1 MEKIF
6 PFIYWIRDYKK
17 ENFIPDFIA
26 GLTIAVVLIP
36 QSMSYALIAGIPP
49 VYGLYAAAIPPII
62 ASLWGRSSL
71 LATGP
76 VAMVSLLVFT
86 SLIPFVKPGTP
97 EFISMAIQL
106 ALMVGLIQLLMG
118 IFKMGFLMR
127 FVSHPVII
135 GFTNAAAIIIS
146 ATQIQHLLGIKIKG
160 SEFIFQMF
168 ADISRNIANTN
179 LYTLGLGVLAFGI
192 ILGGKKIH
200 DNFPGAMA
208 ASIITTLFVY
218 FAGLE
223 KFGVETIG
231 KIPSGLP
238 SPSLTLLDFEITGRL
253 IGPALVIAIVG
264 FMEALAITKMVSGRI
279 KEKVDINQELIGQGA
294 ANLIG
299 SFFQS
304 YPVSGSFSR
313 TAVNLQI
320 NGKTALSNVLSGV
333 IVIITLLFLTSTFY
347 YLPKATLAAI
357 VMSAAIG
364 LVKHRQFI
372 KLYKSSRYDGI
383 IAAVTFSLC
392 FITKPDYAIFIGIA
406 LSLIIF
412 LWISMSPR
420 VVILTRNPKTEI
432 FENAEAA
439 HLPICPQMLYLRP
452 DFSIYFANAEYI
464 REHILEIANEKKDGL
479 KFILLDMEAVNTV
492 DTTGMDEIKALIHE
506 LTKLGIGLYL
516 VNIKEPVFRI
526 LEGSN
531 LMHLLNRNCCL
542 KSKGES
548 ITTLFNMLD
557 QGYCKNTCP
566 HTVFWE
572 CETVKYTL

>member
-1 MEKIF
+1 MRKIF
-6 PFIYWIRDYKK
+6 PFIEWIRDYKK

-62 ASLWGRSSL
+62 AALWGRSSL

-86 SLIPFVKPGTP
+86 SLVPFAKPGTP
-97 EFISMAIQL
+97 EFIAMAIQL

-135 GFTNAAAIIIS
+135 GFTNAAAIIIAS
-146 ATQIQHLLGIKIKG
+146 TQIQHLLGIKIKG

-168 ADISRNIANTN
+168 ADISRNIADTN
-179 LYTLGLGVLAFGI
+179 LYTLGLGFLAFCI

-200 DNFPGAMA
+200 ENFPGAMA
-208 ASIITTLFVY
+208 ASILTTLLVY

-223 KFGVETIG
+223 RFGVKTIG
-231 KIPSGLP
+231 GVPSGLP
-238 SPSLTLLDFEITGRL
+238 MPSLTLLDFEITGRL
-253 IGPALVIAIVG
+253 IGPALVIAIIG
-264 FMEALAITKMVSGRI
+264 FMEALAITRVVSGKI
-279 KEKVDINQELIGQGA
+279 KEKVDVNQELIGQGA

-320 NGKTALSNVLSGV
+320 KGKTALSNVLSGV

-364 LVKHRQFI
+364 LVKHRQFM
-372 KLYKSSRYDGI
+372 KLYKSSRHDGI
-383 IAAVTFSLC
+383 IAVVTFSLC

-406 LSLIIF
+406 ISLIIF

-432 FENAEAA
+432 FENAEVA
-439 HLPICPQMLYLRP
+439 HLTTCPQMLYLRP

-464 REHILEIANEKKDGL
+464 REHILDIANEKRAGL
-479 KFILLDMEAVNTV
+479 KFILLDMEAVNTI
-492 DTTGMDEIKALIHE
+492 DTTGVDEMKALIDE
-506 LTKLGIGLYL
+506 LTKLGVGLYL
-516 VNIKEPVFRI
+516 VNIKEPVFRV
-526 LEGSN
+526 LENSN
-531 LMHLLNRNCCL
+531 LMNLLDRKCCL

-548 ITTLFNMLD
+548 ITTLFNLLD
-557 QGYCKNTCP
+557 QGYCKNVCP

-572 CETVKYTL
+572 CETVK